1 MPRRGQQTTL
11 QERYAIRERAAAGES
26 DPQIAAALGRSVV
39 TVRKWRR
46 LAQRHTRPDL
56 ASQTGRIPTGPLGT
70 VPPALVEI
78 IRQLRTAHPGW
89 GPQTLRLELRT
100 DPRWADQPLP
110 SSRLAAFLKQAGMTR
125 PYQKQRAL
133 PQPPTTPHEAWQL
146 DAQGATTVAGL
157 GSVSVINVAD
167 VVSRVKVERYPDVGR
182 TPPTT
187 ADYQLTLRR
196 AFTNFGLPERIT
208 FDHGSAFIDNTTPS
222 PFPTLLHLWLLA
234 LGLVVLFT
242 RKRRPTDHALI
253 ERTHQT
259 ITGQALLGQSY
270 ADQAR
275 LWAELDARREVL
287 NTALPTRG
295 LDDQPPLAAYP
306 AAVHSGRPYRPE
318 REAELLDLG
327 RVDAYLAQG
336 EWFRQTNCHGEFWLG
351 LERYNVG
358 RKWAKTEVA
367 IRYDPCTREVVCRPG
382 GGTEEVRFAVKG
394 LTVADLMGEGAAVL
408 ALPAHQLALPL
419 TRTAWRQHEL
429 AQMMPDTTR

>member
-11 QERYAIRERAAAGES
+11 QERSAIRERAAAGES
-26 DPQIAAALGRSVV
+26 DPQIAAALGRSVA

-46 LAQRHTRPDL
+46 IAQRHTRPDR
-56 ASQTGRIPTGPLGT
+56 ASHMGRSPTGPLGT
-70 VPPALVEI
+70 FPPALVET

-89 GPQTLRLELRT
+89 GPHTLRLELRQ

-110 SSRLAAFLKQAGMTR
+110 SRSRLAAFLKQAGLTR

-133 PQPPTTPHEAWQL
+133 PQPPAAAPTTPHEEWQL
-146 DAQGATTVAGL
+146 DAQGAMTVAGL
-157 GSVSVINVAD
+157 GTVSVINVAD
-167 VVSRVKVERYPDVGR
+167 VVSRVKVESYPDVGR
-182 TPPTT
+182 TQPTT

-196 AFTNFGLPERIT
+196 AFTNFGLPDRIT

-222 PFPTLLHLWLLA
+222 PFPTLLHLWLIA

-253 ERTHQT
+253 ERMHQT

-270 ADQAR
+270 TDQAR
-275 LWAELDARREVL
+275 LWAALDARRAVL
-287 NTALPTRG
+287 NTALPTRAVA
-295 LDDQPPLAAYP
+295 DQPPLTAYP

-318 REAELLDLG
+318 WEAELLDLG

-351 LERYNVG
+351 LERYTVG
-358 RKWAKTEVA
+358 RRWAKTEGA
-367 IRYDPCTREVVCRPG
+367 IRYDPGPRELVCRPG
-382 GGTEEVRFAVKG
+382 GGPEEVRFAVKG
-394 LTVADLMGEGAAVL
+394 LTVADLMGEG
-408 ALPAHQLALPL
+408 Q
-419 TRTAWRQHEL
+419 RCWRCR
-429 AQMMPDTTR
+429 PINWRCR